1 MTTAA
6 GGAFFLTDGDHFVG
20 TAHTAGPWDPNRSM
34 HFGPPAGLM
43 GRAIEA
49 TDGGDAKRITRATFE
64 ILRPVP
70 IGPVAVHTRVARP
83 GRRVDLIDAV
93 LTDGDGVELA
103 LARAWRMR
111 TTDLGGLPG
120 AVAPA
125 PPPGPDHAAPR
136 DFFPV
141 EAEVHYGTSVETR
154 FVSGGFTE
162 QGPAVVWMRMGV
174 ALVEGEQPSP
184 LSRVLVAADS
194 GNGASAVADPTR
206 LLFVNTDLTVSL
218 HREPVGEWIC
228 LDAST
233 LLDAGG
239 SGVATS
245 RLSDTGGGIGTAMQT
260 LFVEPRPHTD
270 GG

>member
-1 MTTAA
+1 MSA
-6 GGAFFLTDGDHFVG
+6 GEAFFVPDGDRYRG
-20 TAHTAGPWDPNRSM
+20 TAHTAGPWDPRSNM
-34 HFGPPAGLM
+34 HFGPPAALL

-49 TDGGDAKRITRATFE
+49 TDGGETKRVTRATFE

-70 IGPVAVHTRVARP
+70 IGAVAVRTRVVRS
-83 GRRVDLIDAV
+83 GRRVDLVDAV

-111 TTDLGGLPG
+111 MADLGELPG
-120 AVAPA
+120 SAAPA
-125 PPPGPDHAAPR
+125 PPPGPDAGVRR
-136 DFFPV
+136 DFFAV
-141 EAEVHYGTSVETR
+141 DAEVHYGTSVEAR
-154 FVSGGFTE
+154 FVEGGFTE
-162 QGPAVVWMRMGV
+162 PGPAVVWMRMRVPLV
-174 ALVEGEQPSP
+174 AGEEPSP

-194 GNGASAVADPTR
+194 GNGVSAVADPVQ

-218 HREPVGEWIC
+218 TRRPVGEWIG

-245 RLSDTGGGIGTAMQT
+245 RLSDTNGGIGTALQT
-260 LFVEPRPHTD
+260 LFVEPRFRRD
-270 GG
+270 IG

>member
-1 MTTAA
+1 MTTSA
-6 GGAFFLTDGDHFVG
+6 GGAFFLTDGHRYVG

-34 HFGPPAGLM
+34 HFGPPAALM

-49 TDGGDAKRITRATFE
+49 TDGGEVKRVTRVTFE

-70 IGPVAVHTRVARP
+70 IGPVALRTRVARP

-93 LTDGDGVELA
+93 LTDGNGVELA

-111 TTDLGGLPG
+111 TTDLAGLPG
-120 AVAPA
+120 ALAPA
-125 PPPGPDHAAPR
+125 PPPGPDRAAQR
-136 DFFPV
+136 AFFPV
-141 EAEVHYGTSVETR
+141 DAEVHYGTSVEAR
-154 FVSGGFTE
+154 FVTGGFTE
-162 QGPAVVWMRMGV
+162 QGPAVVWMRMRV

-194 GNGASAVADPTR
+194 GNGVSSVADPTR
-206 LLFVNTDLTVSL
+206 LLFINTDLTVSL
-218 HREPVGEWIC
+218 HRKPAGEWIC

-233 LLDAGG
+233 LLDPGG
-239 SGVATS
+239 SGVAIS

-260 LFVEPRPHTD
+260 LFVEPVLH
-270 GG
+270 